1 MKTLEAFIQVDPD
14 KCFMPKEEG
23 ERLGSPEGFG
33 ELPVPGGE
41 KIVKPLNEMTE
52 AATQYNLPIE
62 VVQEWHD
69 PKDTVHFSDNPN
81 FINTWPRHGIANTPG
96 AELHPELLVA
106 INPDIATRYMKGDV
120 PAESPEKDLSYTG
133 KFARNLATD
142 EMLPD
147 ALRRKGITKLY
158 IGGLAI
164 GDGTENKLCVDH
176 TATDLFKDG
185 FEVTVLTDAV
195 EAIFP
200 ENRVKCF
207 KALGELGVKLLT
219 TNEAIEELNAKYG
232 E

>member
-1 MKTLEAFIQVDPD
+1 METIEAFIQVDPD
-14 KCFMPKEEG
+14 KCFMPREEG
-23 ERLGSPEGFG
+23 IRLGTPEGFG

-41 KIVKPLNEMTE
+41 KIVVPLNLMTE
-52 AATQYNLPIE
+52 AAINYDMPIA

-69 PKDTVHFSDNPN
+69 PRDNVHFSDNPD
-81 FINTWPRHGIANTPG
+81 FVNTWPKHGIANTPG

-106 INPDIATRYMKGDV
+106 MRPELANRYMKGDV

-133 KFARNLATD
+133 KYAHDLTTG

-147 ALRRKGITKLY
+147 ALRRRGITKLY

-164 GDGTENKLCVDH
+164 GDGTDNKLCVDH
-176 TATDLFKDG
+176 TATDMFNDG
-185 FEVTVLTDAV
+185 FDVTVLTDAV

-200 ENRVKCF
+200 ENRAKCF
-207 KALGELGVKLLT
+207 KALGELGVKLMT
-219 TNEAIEELNAKYG
+219 TKEAIDELTAKYG